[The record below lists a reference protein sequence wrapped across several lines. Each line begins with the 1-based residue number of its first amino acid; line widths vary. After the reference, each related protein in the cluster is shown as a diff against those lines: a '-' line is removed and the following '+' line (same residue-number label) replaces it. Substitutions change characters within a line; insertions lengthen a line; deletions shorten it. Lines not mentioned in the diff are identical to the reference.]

1 MPANYIE
8 LIQDLPEHARVSA
21 ELLASRRDS
30 CEADRALFFSPDL
43 DLQAINQK
51 IDEALRKLPALY
63 LARPFRE
70 PFHTIVAAPAPPSS
84 YSLLGIDGSQIVPSR
99 HQAVPFGLI
108 NVGWI
113 GVDHGSG
120 RVPWTGKRSHI
131 IPFAAMFNHYGS
143 LISDTEVDL
152 QRDLAER
159 TLIPQL
165 FAGESQGLRI
175 ALSDGSLEVHRSRE
189 DMHAAPRIEEQLARL
204 ETLFAQKQIL
214 HAGYIDKPGS
224 AMLSRMLAIG
234 QLKDINPESV
244 SAAMRSLPTTDLELF
259 QEHLKRPGE
268 RSAVFEIISKRPR
281 GGSSELPQRV
291 FCFYICLGQDE
302 LDGSPILARVEFA
315 HWIAQQSA
323 LIAAL
328 HAVVFA
334 DTQVTPLHPFPYVL
348 TRAHEEAVIGR
359 NEAAAIEKMLA
370 QAWRDAGMEH
380 GSISAKAFGKEKL
393 GG

>member
-21 ELLASRRDS
+21 ELLASRRDV

-113 GVDHGSG
+113 GVNHGSG

-131 IPFAAMFNHYGS
+131 IP
-143 LISDTEVDL
+143 
-152 QRDLAER
+152 
-159 TLIPQL
+159 

-189 DMHAAPRIEEQLARL
+189 DMHADPRIEEQLASL

-224 AMLSRMLAIG
+224 AMLSRMLAIS

-244 SAAMRSLPTTDLELF
+244 SAAMRALPTTDLELF

-281 GGSSELPQRV
+281 SGSSELPQRV